1 MSKEKSRYLDNKK
14 RVMEIYGVDPEDRSF
29 NIHHIIFKSD
39 FQGGGVAESVD
50 KGYMNSKAN
59 LIPLPVNEH
68 KRLHERVEDIDQGPR
83 VLYQAPKRKTRKKY
97 RLHDLGRLL
106 KEGRFG

>member
-1 MSKEKSRYLDNKK
+1 MSKEDYRSNRQ
-14 RVMEIYGVDPEDRSF
+14 RVFELYGIDPSDP
-29 NIHHIIFKSD
+29 NYNCHHIVFRSD
-39 FQGGGVAESVD
+39 FREPNRFPE
-50 KGYMNSKAN
+50 GYCDSKAN

-83 VLYQAPKRKTRKKY
+83 VLYQASRKEQTKY

-106 KEGRFG
+106 REGRFG